1 MNNSEDISL
10 DSCDAQDNLGYLIAV
25 LKPYIEER
33 VTIPLLIPQMP
44 CMRDLYHR
52 IFEIKNDRKQAA
64 DIFFKYLKET
74 NEPGKYQQLL
84 SALEEQGYSL
94 VVDVIKDGNLSSSDE
109 DNRRL
114 IELFIKRLAETI
126 TPDAMAEELLQR
138 QIIAADEAEKIRKI
152 SKNESLLD
160 AALYLLNRIHCR
172 KNTWYTE
179 FLEVLWD
186 MNHCDLVKDID
197 SKFYTKKRQ
206 ESSEDSMYSGEPSI
220 EHTHLVSDTERPLP
234 SFHQG
239 AASSG
244 LLSSSGWLNAPPLS
258 ERNCSEG
265 SSRSEHFQS
274 APEHSLMQEILTQ
287 LTKLSHQM
295 MLQTDSIAQV
305 SDRVLI
311 LEKKVDQI
319 LEKL

>member
-1 MNNSEDISL
+1 MGF
-10 DSCDAQDNLGYLIAV
+10 NL
-25 LKPYIEER
+25 
-33 VTIPLLIPQMP
+33 
-44 CMRDLYHR
+44 
-52 IFEIKNDRKQAA
+52 
-64 DIFFKYLKET
+64 FFCCY
-74 NEPGKYQQLL
+74 YFFQ
-84 SALEEQGYSL
+84 
-94 VVDVIKDGNLSSSDE
+94 
-109 DNRRL
+109 L
-114 IELFIKRLAETI
+114 IELFIKRLAEAI

-138 QIIAADEAEKIRKI
+138 QIIAADEADKIRKI
-152 SKNESLLD
+152 SKNECSLD

-197 SKFYTKKRQ
+197 NKFYTKKRQ
-206 ESSEDSMYSGEPSI
+206 ESFEDSMYSGEPSI
-220 EHTHLVSDTERPLP
+220 EHTHLVSDTERPLYSFP
-234 SFHQG
+234 SFPQG
-239 AASSG
+239 AASSE

-258 ERNCSEG
+258 ERNCSED

-287 LTKLSHQM
+287 VTKLSHQM
-295 MLQTDSIAQV
+295 TLQTDSIAQV